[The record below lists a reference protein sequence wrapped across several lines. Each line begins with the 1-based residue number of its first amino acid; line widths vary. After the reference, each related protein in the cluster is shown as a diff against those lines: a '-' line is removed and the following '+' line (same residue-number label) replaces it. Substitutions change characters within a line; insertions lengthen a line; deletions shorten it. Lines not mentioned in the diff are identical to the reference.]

1 MYSIN
6 IWPILVATV
15 VSFGIGA
22 LWYSPII
29 LGKQWMT
36 LTKLTDTDMA
46 AAREK
51 GVWKS
56 YIVHLIAS
64 FISFCVLGF
73 IVSAVNVASGLDGA
87 FFGFLVWLGFILPL
101 HVSHFLWQ
109 KAPFKLILIDT
120 AQLLIGLLVGGA
132 IIGAWK

>member
-22 LWYSPII
+22 LWYSPIL
-29 LGKQWMT
+29 LGKQWMA
-36 LTKLTDTDMA
+36 LTKLTDADML
-46 AAREK
+46 AARER

-56 YIVHLIAS
+56 YLVHLVAS
-64 FISFCVLGF
+64 FVSFCVLAF
-73 IVSAVNVASGLDGA
+73 IIAAVNVASGIDGA
-87 FFGFLVWLGFILPL
+87 FFGFLVWLGFTLPL
-101 HVSHFLWQ
+101 HISHLLWQ

-120 AQLLIGLLVGGA
+120 AQILIGLVIGGA